1 MSKTIGYLKGV
12 HALIATPDNLAEVYR
27 FPEFKSLF
35 DDVKAVAIDEVD
47 ACFKVIS
54 QIQLRQAD
62 VTPSHSSTLRGI
74 HSADQ
79 LPRFC
84 VHIFLCHA

>member
-12 HALIATPDNLAEVYR
+12 HVLIATPDNLAEVYR

-47 ACFKVIS
+47 ACFKVNQPNSAVDIK
-54 QIQLRQAD
+54 QA
-62 VTPSHSSTLRGI
+62 
-74 HSADQ
+74 
-79 LPRFC
+79 
-84 VHIFLCHA
+84 